1 MPGVNRA
8 FPRRAF
14 LLSALV
20 LSAGGA
26 AGCSSKERAEATQ
39 VAPDRGAPAPTP
51 APTPAAEPP
60 KGPAMV
66 TIAREQQATWVRNF
80 NPLLPEG
87 NSRFPT
93 VAGIYEPLLIYNT
106 MRNEY
111 TPWLATKYAWSEGN
125 KKLTFTI
132 RSGVKWSDGHPFTAR
147 DVSFTFA
154 LLRKHPAL
162 DLSGIW
168 KFLGGVTA
176 ESENVVE
183 FTLKRP
189 YVPGLSYIGHQPIVP
204 EHKWKDIADPVT
216 YPNENPVATGPFTEV
231 KTFQNQ
237 VYELGK
243 NPNYWQE
250 GKPAVEGLRFPAYP
264 GNDQV
269 MLALINGEVDW
280 AGAFV
285 PNIERVFV
293 EKDPAN
299 HHYWFPLVGG
309 TATLYPNSTKKPFD
323 DVRVRK
329 AISMAID
336 REQIVKIAADNY
348 THSADATGLDDSYE
362 RFRNEKA
369 VEAGDWVRLDVQR
382 ANQILDEAGYPRAA
396 DGLRTRNGKPLR
408 FEINVVSGW
417 SDWVRA
423 VQIITQNLQSV
434 GIDASMRT
442 YDFSAFHEA
451 LQKGTFDM
459 SMGWTTVEPT
469 PYNFYR
475 DLMSA
480 ELVKPVGEMSARNW
494 HRFGAKEADTL
505 FHAFE
510 AATGPADQ
518 KRILDALQMIFVQT
532 APVIPLF
539 VNPSWGEYST
549 KRFTG
554 FPTLR
559 NPYAKLTPNNP
570 PEYLLV
576 LVELRPR

>member
-1 MPGVNRA
+1 MNRA
-8 FPRRAF
+8 TPRRAF
-14 LLSALV
+14 ILSALLLSAG
-20 LSAGGA
+20 AA
-26 AGCSSKERAEATQ
+26 AGCSSKEGAA
-39 VAPDRGAPAPTP
+39 VAQERRGAAAPASAPTP
-51 APTPAAEPP
+51 APQPQAKGAAL
-60 KGPAMV
+60 V
-66 TIAREQQATWVRNF
+66 TVAREQQATWVRNF

-93 VAGIYEPLLIYNT
+93 VAGIYEPLLVYNT

-111 TPWLATKYAWSEGN
+111 TPWLAVRYSWSDGN
-125 KKLTFTI
+125 KKLTVTT
-132 RSGVKWSDGHPFTAR
+132 RSGVKWSDGHPFSAR

-154 LLRKHPAL
+154 LLKKHPAL
-162 DLSGIW
+162 DLAGIW

-176 ESENVVE
+176 ESEDVVE
-183 FTLKRP
+183 FTMRRP

-216 YPNENPVATGPFTEV
+216 YANESPVATGPFTEV

-243 NPNYWQE
+243 NPHYWQE
-250 GKPAVEGLRFPAYP
+250 GKPAVDGLRFPAYP

-269 MLALINGEVDW
+269 GMALMNGEIDW

-285 PNIERVFV
+285 PDIEQVFV
-293 EKDPAN
+293 AKDPAH

-309 TATLYPNSTKKPFD
+309 TATLYPNSTRKPFD

-336 REQIVKIAADNY
+336 RDQIVKIAADNY
-348 THSADATGLDDSYE
+348 THGADATGLDDSYE
-362 RFRNEKA
+362 RFRSEKA
-369 VEAGDWVRLDVQR
+369 VAAGDWVKLDVQR
-382 ANQILDEAGYPRAA
+382 ANQILDEAGYPRDA
-396 DGLRTRNGKPLR
+396 DGVRTRNGKALR

-434 GIDASMRT
+434 GIEATMRA

-451 LQKGTFDM
+451 LQKGMFDM

-480 ELVKPVGEMSARNW
+480 ALVKPVGEMSARNW
-494 HRFGAKEADTL
+494 HRFGAREADTL

-510 AATGPADQ
+510 AATDPAEQ
-518 KRILDALQMIFVQT
+518 KRIIEALQMIFVQT

-539 VNPSWGEYST
+539 KNPSWGEYST

-554 FPTLR
+554 FPTME

-576 LVELRPR
+576 LTELRPR